1 MSTVSVGNVLEAI
14 KKAKVIT
21 NIDKLDP
28 AALLS
33 DQDVDSLDLSGML
46 LSIEEAFGVEVL
58 DEDIDGIQTI
68 NDIVDY
74 VNAKA

>member
-1 MSTVSVGNVLEAI
+1 MGTVSVGEVLEAI

-21 NIDKLDP
+21 NVDKLDP
-28 AALLS
+28 AVLLS

-46 LSIEEAFGVEVL
+46 LSIEEAFGVEIP

-74 VNAKA
+74 VNAKL

>member
-1 MSTVSVGNVLEAI
+1 MAAVSVEEVLEAI

-21 NIDKLDP
+21 NADKLDP
-28 AALLS
+28 GVLLS
-33 DQDVDSLDLSGML
+33 DQDVDSLDLSGIL
-46 LSIEEAFGVEVL
+46 LGIEEAFGVEIP

-74 VNAKA
+74 VNVKL

>member
-1 MSTVSVGNVLEAI
+1 MSTVSVGDVLEAI

-21 NIDKLDP
+21 SVDKLEP

-33 DQDVDSLDLSGML
+33 DQDVDSLDLSGIL
-46 LSIEEAFGVEVL
+46 LSIEEAFGVEIP

-68 NDIVDY
+68 NDIVNY
-74 VNAKA
+74 INEK

>member
-1 MSTVSVGNVLEAI
+1 MGAVSVGEVLEAI

-21 NIDKLDP
+21 DVDKLDP
-28 AALLS
+28 AVLLS

-46 LSIEEAFGVEVL
+46 LTIEEAFGVEIP

-68 NDIVDY
+68 NDIVSY
-74 VNAKA
+74 VNAKI

>member
-33 DQDVDSLDLSGML
+33 DQDVDSLDVSGML

>member
-1 MSTVSVGNVLEAI
+1 MSTVSVGNVLEVI

-21 NIDKLDP
+21 NVDKLDP

>member
-1 MSTVSVGNVLEAI
+1 MGTVSVGEVLEAI
-14 KKAKVIT
+14 TKAKVIT
-21 NIDKLDP
+21 NVDKLDP
-28 AALLS
+28 AVLLS

-46 LSIEEAFGVEVL
+46 LSIEEAFGVEIP

-74 VNAKA
+74 VNAKL